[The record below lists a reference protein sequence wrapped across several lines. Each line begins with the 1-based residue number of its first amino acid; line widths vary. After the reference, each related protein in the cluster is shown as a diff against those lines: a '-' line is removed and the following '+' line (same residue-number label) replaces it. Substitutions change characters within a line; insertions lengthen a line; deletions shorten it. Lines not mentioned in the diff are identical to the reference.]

1 LGRCGLVGLISI
13 ADKYSSFN
21 IDICDF
27 FLVDSTNSDNF
38 ALPMGVLVE
47 AIYGNAM
54 KSTFLPGNVQA
65 TAPTQPLAMNM
76 LDSLTV
82 HAKMRFVCFC

>member
-1 LGRCGLVGLISI
+1 
-13 ADKYSSFN
+13 
-21 IDICDF
+21 
-27 FLVDSTNSDNF
+27 
-38 ALPMGVLVE
+38 MGVLVE

-82 HAKMRFVCFC
+82 HAKMRFV